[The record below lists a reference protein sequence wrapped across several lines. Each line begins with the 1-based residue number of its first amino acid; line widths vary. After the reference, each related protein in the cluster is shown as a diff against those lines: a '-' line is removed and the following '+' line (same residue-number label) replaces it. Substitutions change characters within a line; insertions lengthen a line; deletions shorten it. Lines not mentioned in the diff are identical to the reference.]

1 MRSRTITMKMV
12 TVVVVV
18 VVVVARVARF
28 AVYVGLTGL
37 HVPTDGLHVVAGEH
51 ASLAVAASFP
61 PVRVRIIQDLD
72 EFAALETEL
81 SFLLWVEVEES
92 LHICWVL
99 RDLEE
104 KTNKQN
110 NKKKQTPAQSTCD
123 EVKQMQKCNLSS

>member
-12 TVVVVV
+12 TVVVVVV

-37 HVPTDGLHVVAGEH
+37 HVPTDGLDVVAGEH

-61 PVRVRIIQDLD
+61 PVGVRIIQDLD

-110 NKKKQTPAQSTCD
+110 NKKKTDT
-123 EVKQMQKCNLSS
+123 SSVNV